1 VNEEPVDLRALRTPP
16 PLAPH
21 DYAAVRARVMSE
33 IRSRNRNRWRLLIP
47 LAAVLVL
54 AFVLIRREPPPVE
67 MADPAVSVPAA
78 AEARPAMAEAR
89 PIVEPVPPTPATAGA
104 APRVRTASH
113 RTIHPA
119 SAEPMRI
126 HIQTADPEV
135 RIIWIVK
142 ENS

>member
-1 VNEEPVDLRALRTPP
+1 VNEEPVDLRALRTPA

-33 IRSRNRNRWRLLIP
+33 IRSRNRTRWRLLLP
-47 LAAVLVL
+47 LAAALLLTFVLV
-54 AFVLIRREPPPVE
+54 RREPPP
-67 MADPAVSVPAA
+67 ADTTVSVPVAVERPVI
-78 AEARPAMAEAR
+78 AEAP
-89 PIVEPVPPTPATAGA
+89 PIVEPAPTQATTEA
-104 APRVRTASH
+104 ASPIRNASH
-113 RTIHPA
+113 RTIPSA
-119 SAEPMRI
+119 SAEPIRI

>member
-1 VNEEPVDLRALRTPP
+1 MNEEPVDLSALRTSP
-16 PLAPH
+16 PLAAH

-33 IRSRNRNRWRLLIP
+33 IRSRHRNRWRFLIP
-47 LAAVLVL
+47 LAAALVL
-54 AFVLIRREPPPVE
+54 AFVLVRREPSPVTTT
-67 MADPAVSVPAA
+67 VSEPVA
-78 AEARPAMAEAR
+78 AEARPVIAEAP
-89 PIVEPVPPTPATAGA
+89 PIVEPVAPAPEITEAV
-104 APRVRTASH
+104 PRVRTASH
-113 RTIHPA
+113 RTVSPA